1 MSVTFDS
8 DSDSNAIQGT
18 VVRESVL
25 PYDTRNESI
34 LHEIAV
40 TRNRYDCLRVY
51 SQHSASN
58 YAELSFRNRASAAAP
73 GDGLALCGVGY
84 DLEDLADMNGS
95 KKVNPAKKQSTSNER
110 AEGQSVSV
118 SSSRRK
124 RKQEEQQ
131 DSSNGLGFNLN
142 RRFAPSFSNIAKLD
156 VGNDGNI
163 VVTKGDDAFST
174 QIADELIAYD
184 PDLLYQPE
192 RAFTFSHCES
202 CHQTTIVLP
211 QSCADVGT
219 TIWDAETLLAHYVF
233 DRYLN
238 DKVTTKRVLELG
250 AGTALAAL
258 AWHRNAPSD
267 VVVVQELPEVV
278 VTLQQSLLLQEG
290 GSSITCVGGVWG
302 SELLNHPVISE
313 VKFDVIMMADVF
325 YHEEHF
331 GELLATTFGAL
342 NVGGDVIAVFEQRR
356 RDLSAV
362 VQQFASHAFQ
372 SKSVVQ
378 FDVSRKVQPE
388 DSGESFPTTFY
399 VCHFQGFAA

>member
-1 MSVTFDS
+1 
-8 DSDSNAIQGT
+8 
-18 VVRESVL
+18 
-25 PYDTRNESI
+25 
-34 LHEIAV
+34 
-40 TRNRYDCLRVY
+40 
-51 SQHSASN
+51 
-58 YAELSFRNRASAAAP
+58 
-73 GDGLALCGVGY
+73 VGY

-95 KKVNPAKKQSTSNER
+95 KKVNPAKKQSTSNEK
-110 AEGQSVSV
+110 ADGQSVSV

-131 DSSNGLGFNLN
+131 DSLNGPGFN
-142 RRFAPSFSNIAKLD
+142 RRFTPSFSNTAQLD
-156 VGNDGNI
+156 VGSDGNI
-163 VVTKGDDAFST
+163 VLTKGDNAFISR
-174 QIADELIAYD
+174 IADELIAYD

-192 RAFTFSHCES
+192 RAFTFSSGES
-202 CHQTTIVLP
+202 CHQMTVILP

-219 TIWDAETLLAHYVF
+219 TIWDAETLLAHFVF
-233 DRYLN
+233 NRYLN
-238 DKVTTKRVLELG
+238 DKVATKRVLELG

-258 AWHRNAPSD
+258 TWQQSAPSD

-278 VTLQQSLLLQEG
+278 VSLQQSLLLQAG
-290 GSSITCVGGVWG
+290 GSSITCVGGIWG
-302 SELLNHPVISE
+302 NELLNHPVISE

-356 RDLSAV
+356 KDLSAV

-372 SKSVVQ
+372 NKSVVQ

-388 DSGESFPTTFY
+388 DSGESFPTITTFY
-399 VCHFQGFAA
+399 VCHFQGFVA